1 MLSPPRLLAVF
12 TAAGRIFEA
21 ISGLSLGYHVILMDG
36 DETLTVAKDHD

>member
-21 ISGLSLGYHVILMDG
+21 ISGSSLGYLLMDG